1 MSHYSS
7 LRSPALAVA
16 LLTVTGAAV
25 AAPPADLDAYVA
37 RAMSSFEAPG
47 MAIAIVEGGKTT
59 LAKATVQTKGKVED
73 DHIEHVLAV
82 SAL

>member
-1 MSHYSS
+1 MNRHSP
-7 LRSPALAVA
+7 LRRQALAA
-16 LLTVTGAAV
+16 FLWTLAGAAV
-25 AAPPADLDAYVA
+25 AAPPAGLDAYVA